1 MKFHGWL
8 ILFFS
13 FMVIIACDGPEVKK
27 NRFLLKGNVRMQEND
42 YPGAREFYDEA
53 LKIDGE
59 FPDAYYN
66 RGITY
71 QITGS
76 YQRAIE
82 DFTKAISFR
91 DGYLDA
97 YYHRGLAY
105 FDNGEYYKSL
115 EDAGYLIQH
124 EGKEQGYFLE
134 GLCHE
139 ALGNNGEAL
148 DAFSNA
154 LKITPDNAGLYVN
167 RATIYY
173 YLEEIDSALADLKV
187 AEELDASESNIYNLR
202 SMIAFDQGDPQAAF
216 DWVERAIALNSS
228 QSYFYNNRGLYQ
240 LYLGKLEEGLE
251 DINLSLKQNSRNLY
265 ALRNKGI
272 YYVMKEEK
280 DLALNYLED
289 VIGKDPDLSLTREYL
304 EKATMLD

>member
-1 MKFHGWL
+1 MILHRCL

-13 FMVIIACDGPEVKK
+13 FTVIMACDGPEVKK
-27 NRFLLKGNVRMQEND
+27 GRFLLKGNVRMQEND
-42 YPGAREFYDEA
+42 YPGAREFYNEA

-76 YQRAIE
+76 YQEAID

-91 DGYLDA
+91 EGYADA
-97 YYHRGLAY
+97 YYQRGLAY

-115 EDAGYLIQH
+115 EDAGYLTQL
-124 EGKEQGYFLE
+124 EEQERGYFLE

-139 ALGNNGEAL
+139 ALGNNQEAL

-154 LKITPDNAGLYVN
+154 LEVTPDNADLYVN

-173 YLEEIDSALADLKV
+173 YLGEIESALADLKL
-187 AEELDASESNIYNLR
+187 AEDLDPNESNIYNLR
-202 SMIAFDQGDPQAAF
+202 SMIAFDQGEPQDAF
-216 DWVERAIALNSS
+216 DWVEKAIELNSG
-228 QSYFYNNRGLYQ
+228 QPYFYNNRGLYQ
-240 LYLGKLEEGLE
+240 LYLGRLEDGLA
-251 DINLSLKQNSRNLY
+251 DINLSLKQDSRNLY

-272 YYVMKEEK
+272 YYVMNGDKE
-280 DLALNYLED
+280 LAINYLED
-289 VIGKDPDLSLTREYL
+289 VVEKDPNIPLIQEYL
-304 EKATMLD
+304 ERAKNLE